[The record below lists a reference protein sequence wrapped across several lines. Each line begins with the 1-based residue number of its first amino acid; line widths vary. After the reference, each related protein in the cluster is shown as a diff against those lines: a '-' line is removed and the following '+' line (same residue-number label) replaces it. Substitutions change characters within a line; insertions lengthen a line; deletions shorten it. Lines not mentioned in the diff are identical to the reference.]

1 MAKEKKTTKNLVFR
15 NKKAFHDY
23 FILEKLEAGIE
34 LQGSEV
40 KAIRASRVNLKD
52 SFIRIVKGEVFLF
65 NMHISHLETAHVT
78 YRPDERRSRKLL
90 LHKKEITKLF
100 TKVTKDGITLVPT
113 KLYFNSKNMIK
124 VEIATAQGKK
134 LYDKR
139 ADLKAKSQERD
150 IRQALK
156 NY

>member
-1 MAKEKKTTKNLVFR
+1 MAKEKKSTKDLVFR

-52 SFIRIVKGEVFLF
+52 SFIRIVKGEVYLF
-65 NMHISHLETAHVT
+65 NMHISHLETAHTT

-90 LHKKEITKLF
+90 LHKKEINKLYV
-100 TKVTKDGITLVPT
+100 KVTKDGITLVPT
-113 KLYFNSKNMIK
+113 KLYFNSKNLIK

-150 IRQALK
+150 IKQALK